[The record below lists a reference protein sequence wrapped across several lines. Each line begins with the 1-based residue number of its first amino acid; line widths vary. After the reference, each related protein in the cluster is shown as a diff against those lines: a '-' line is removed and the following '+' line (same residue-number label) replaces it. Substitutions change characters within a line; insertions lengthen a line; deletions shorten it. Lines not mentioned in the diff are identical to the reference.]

1 MCYFLQKLI
10 DFWVIMDCILWTI
23 ELSITFCIFLY
34 RKSNCYIFFAGYSFV
49 TGVSSWENK
58 IYKLN
63 NGSIAILASTGGN
76 VTTIQNVEKEQK
88 HRLSFSWMCS
98 NMPEQCY
105 DFFDVSS
112 SRYISV
118 KEQSNVAVNAES
130 NKETT

>member
-1 MCYFLQKLI
+1 M
-10 DFWVIMDCILWTI
+10 
-23 ELSITFCIFLY
+23 E
-34 RKSNCYIFFAGYSFV
+34 
-49 TGVSSWENK
+49 VSS
-58 IYKLN
+58 ILLN
-63 NGSIAILASTGGN
+63 VILASTGGN
-76 VTTIQNVEKEQK
+76 VTTIQNVQKEQK

-118 KEQSNVAVNAES
+118 KEQSNVTVSAES